1 VSAPVELVTDT
12 GGASPTDGCEAL
24 VGFTAGNIALID
36 RGTCNFTVK
45 VANAQAAG
53 AVGVIVAD
61 NVAGC
66 PPIGLGGADP
76 TITIPSVRV
85 TQADGATFK
94 ANLPGLVA
102 NLRLDTSRRAGA
114 SAANRALLY
123 ATNPTQSGSS
133 ISHWEAAAFPNL
145 LMEPADTGDIDWI
158 ANDID
163 LTLEHF
169 QDIGW
174 FKADLSITQSDSA
187 DPVVAGTNYSYT
199 LDVNNAGSG
208 TSYGVSVQSTL
219 PAGASFVGASGT
231 GWDCGHAAGVVTCT
245 RTSQAG
251 ADLPH
256 GAAPSIVI
264 TVQAPGTPGTVT
276 NIAAVTVP
284 SPLID
289 PAAANNAEG
298 EDTLIVPGGGGG
310 VSIATRTKTVAGD
323 FSPGG
328 AITYTVT
335 ISNSGPGA
343 QGDNPGDEFTDVLP
357 AGVTLVSA
365 NATIGTAVAS
375 VGTNTVTWNGG
386 IASGGSVVINMEAT
400 VNAGNPTGTTIS
412 NQGTISFDADGNG
425 TNESAALTDDPGQP
439 GADDPT
445 SFVVGPSLGSYY
457 TVTPCRLVDTR
468 NPDGIYGGPALN
480 AAGTRIFPIFN
491 QCNIPTSAVAVS
503 VNLAVVGPSV
513 AGNLRLYPADA
524 MLPTTSSLNYSAGQT
539 RGNNAIVPLS
549 TLVFTTVAGG
559 ELAVYCSQNSGTAHF
574 ILDVNGY
581 FE

>member
-1 VSAPVELVTDT
+1 
-12 GGASPTDGCEAL
+12 
-24 VGFTAGNIALID
+24 
-36 RGTCNFTVK
+36 
-45 VANAQAAG
+45 
-53 AVGVIVAD
+53 
-61 NVAGC
+61 
-66 PPIGLGGADP
+66 
-76 TITIPSVRV
+76 
-85 TQADGATFK
+85 
-94 ANLPGLVA
+94 
-102 NLRLDTSRRAGA
+102 
-114 SAANRALLY
+114 
-123 ATNPTQSGSS
+123 
-133 ISHWEAAAFPNL
+133 
-145 LMEPADTGDIDWI
+145 
-158 ANDID
+158 
-163 LTLEHF
+163 
-169 QDIGW
+169 
-174 FKADLSITQSDSA
+174 
-187 DPVVAGTNYSYT
+187 
-199 LDVNNAGSG
+199 
-208 TSYGVSVQSTL
+208 
-219 PAGASFVGASGT
+219 
-231 GWDCGHAAGVVTCT
+231 
-245 RTSQAG
+245 
-251 ADLPH
+251 
-256 GAAPSIVI
+256 
-264 TVQAPGTPGTVT
+264 
-276 NIAAVTVP
+276 
-284 SPLID
+284 
-289 PAAANNAEG
+289 
-298 EDTLIVPGGGGG
+298 
-310 VSIATRTKTVAGD
+310 
-323 FSPGG
+323 
-328 AITYTVT
+328 VT